1 MGQVAIHTGG
11 RLSFTYDDEW
21 RRADDAYPLSISM
34 PLTLAQHGRAKIEPF
49 LWGLLPDNPTILDQ
63 WARNFQVS
71 ARSVFGLIA
80 AVGEECA
87 GAVQF
92 VRPERVETILGH
104 GPRRVDW
111 LDEAAVAERLR
122 TLRQDHSAWRLPRDT
137 GQFSLAGAQPKTGL
151 LFEDGRWGVPSGRV
165 PTTHVLKPPSGDLDG
180 RIENEHF
187 CLELGK
193 SLGLPVVNSKIMH
206 FRDEIAVVIERYDR
220 VRTRSGWRRVHQ
232 EDMCQAFAIPPS
244 RKYENEG
251 GPGIRNIVELLRTY
265 STSPSEDVGTFVD
278 SVAFNWLIGGTDAH
292 AKNYSLLINA
302 ERVRLAPLYD
312 ITSVLPYSDFD
323 IQKMKLAM
331 KLGGEYRL
339 RNIRINHWR
348 NLAKELHFDPDVL
361 VQRVR
366 DLASQLADH
375 SSAIS
380 RGILDRGLTNPIVS
394 RLADAVAARAVN
406 CQNVLRAVA

>member
-1 MGQVAIHTGG
+1 
-11 RLSFTYDDEW
+11 
-21 RRADDAYPLSISM
+21 
-34 PLTLAQHGRAKIEPF
+34 
-49 LWGLLPDNPTILDQ
+49 
-63 WARNFQVS
+63 
-71 ARSVFGLIA
+71 
-80 AVGEECA
+80 
-87 GAVQF
+87 
-92 VRPERVETILGH
+92 
-104 GPRRVDW
+104 
-111 LDEAAVAERLR
+111 
-122 TLRQDHSAWRLPRDT
+122 
-137 GQFSLAGAQPKTGL
+137 
-151 LFEDGRWGVPSGRV
+151 
-165 PTTHVLKPPSGDLDG
+165 
-180 RIENEHF
+180 
-187 CLELGK
+187 LGK

-331 KLGGEYRL
+331 KLGGNTVSVIFES
-339 RNIRINHWR
+339 IIGAIWR
-348 NLAKELHFDPDVL
+348 K
-361 VQRVR
+361 
-366 DLASQLADH
+366 SYT
-375 SSAIS
+375 ST
-380 RGILDRGLTNPIVS
+380 LTFWSNE
-394 RLADAVAARAVN
+394 
-406 CQNVLRAVA
+406 

>member
-1 MGQVAIHTGG
+1 
-11 RLSFTYDDEW
+11 
-21 RRADDAYPLSISM
+21 
-34 PLTLAQHGRAKIEPF
+34 
-49 LWGLLPDNPTILDQ
+49 
-63 WARNFQVS
+63 
-71 ARSVFGLIA
+71 
-80 AVGEECA
+80 
-87 GAVQF
+87 
-92 VRPERVETILGH
+92 
-104 GPRRVDW
+104 
-111 LDEAAVAERLR
+111 
-122 TLRQDHSAWRLPRDT
+122 
-137 GQFSLAGAQPKTGL
+137 
-151 LFEDGRWGVPSGRV
+151 
-165 PTTHVLKPPSGDLDG
+165 
-180 RIENEHF
+180 
-187 CLELGK
+187 
-193 SLGLPVVNSKIMH
+193 
-206 FRDEIAVVIERYDR
+206 
-220 VRTRSGWRRVHQ
+220 
-232 EDMCQAFAIPPS
+232 MCQAFAIPPS

>member
-1 MGQVAIHTGG
+1 
-11 RLSFTYDDEW
+11 
-21 RRADDAYPLSISM
+21 M
-34 PLTLAQHGRAKIEPF
+34 PLTLSQHGHAKIEPF
-49 LWGLLPDNPTILDQ
+49 LWGLLPDNQTILEQ

-71 ARSVFGLIA
+71 PRNAFGLIA

-92 VRPERVETILGH
+92 VRPERAETIFGR
-104 GPRRVDW
+104 GPRRVEW
-111 LDEAAVAERLR
+111 LDEAAVADRLR
-122 TLRQDHSAWRLPRDT
+122 ALRQDHSAWRLPRDT

-165 PTTHVLKPPSGDLDG
+165 PTTHILKPPSGDLDG

-193 SLGLPVVNSKIMH
+193 SLGLPVVNSNIMH
-206 FRDEIAVVIERYDR
+206 FRDELAIVIDRYDR

-244 RKYENEG
+244 RKYQSEG

-265 STSPSEDVGTFVD
+265 SNNPNEDVDTFID

-292 AKNYSLLINA
+292 AKNYFVLINA
-302 ERVRLAPLYD
+302 ERVRLAPFYD
-312 ITSVLPYSDFD
+312 ITSILPHSDFD

-339 RNIRINHWR
+339 RYIRVNHWR
-348 NLAKELHFDPDVL
+348 NMAEELRLDSDAL
-361 VQRVR
+361 IQRVVDFGR
-366 DLASQLADH
+366 QIADH
-375 SSAIS
+375 SSTVS
-380 RGILDRGLTNPIVS
+380 RRMLGQGITNPTVP
-394 RLADAVAARAVN
+394 RLADAVAARAVTY
-406 CQNVLRAVA
+406 QNVLRVA